1 MFSRQVPQSWPSNQ
15 NQSYKAHILGSCMQT
30 SSFILDFSD
39 QLAVNIKCNKFVN
52 TLVYAK
58 LLVFN
63 STNVSSS
70 VHVFQRTINKIR
82 IKVQLPRVFFSLFVC
97 LFVFVLCLF
106 VLFLL
111 LNSRP
116 SLQRISMRLALG
128 TRITRFSFI
137 SLRPCLYGE
146 KMAWGTEAPSHLPS

>member
-1 MFSRQVPQSWPSNQ
+1 M
-15 NQSYKAHILGSCMQT
+15 
-30 SSFILDFSD
+30 
-39 QLAVNIKCNKFVN
+39 NIKCNKFVN

-116 SLQRISMRLALG
+116 SLQRISMRLAPG

-137 SLRPCLYGE
+137 SLRLCLYGE
-146 KMAWGTEAPSHLPS
+146 KMAWGTEAPSHPPSQPSQGFLQMLINHRRPFT